1 MLLSDAREY
10 YIKYLGDGHKMYLDD
25 IKRYEEFKAMNIPE
39 RTKAEW
45 DDEIVAMYFK
55 TLHDDPDDVWAKHD
69 RIIGILK
76 KKRCDYLKWGKLLL
90 DELEGF
96 EYLNK
101 KNKILII
108 ENMAG
113 RDRYHKG
120 GAYIIITKTPY
131 AERLDQIMQEFT
143 DFYVTEDDNL
153 NQLGW
158 RDIRDRYNRAVIEY
172 NRAYR
177 KWTERPG
184 DEAYSSEE

>member
-76 KKRCDYLKWGKLLL
+76 KKA
-90 DELEGF
+90 
-96 EYLNK
+96 
-101 KNKILII
+101 
-108 ENMAG
+108 M
-113 RDRYHKG
+113 
-120 GAYIIITKTPY
+120 
-131 AERLDQIMQEFT
+131 
-143 DFYVTEDDNL
+143 
-153 NQLGW
+153 
-158 RDIRDRYNRAVIEY
+158 
-172 NRAYR
+172 
-177 KWTERPG
+177 
-184 DEAYSSEE
+184 